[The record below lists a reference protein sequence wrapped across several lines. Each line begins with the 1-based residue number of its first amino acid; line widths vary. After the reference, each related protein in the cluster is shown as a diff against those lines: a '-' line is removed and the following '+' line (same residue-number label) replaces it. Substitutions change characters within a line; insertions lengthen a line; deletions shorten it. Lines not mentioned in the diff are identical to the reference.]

1 MHPVTSVQPTFCAP
15 RGIGRQAIQA
25 QPSILAIRFSSAPPL
40 PDTLPM
46 TRSYVRVIVVWI
58 VTLLA
63 LYAFQEY
70 FS

>member
-1 MHPVTSVQPTFCAP
+1 MSDM
-15 RGIGRQAIQA
+15 R
-25 QPSILAIRFSSAPPL
+25 
-40 PDTLPM
+40 
-46 TRSYVRVIVVWI
+46 RSYVRVLVVWV

>member
-1 MHPVTSVQPTFCAP
+1 MS
-15 RGIGRQAIQA
+15 RDMR
-25 QPSILAIRFSSAPPL
+25 
-40 PDTLPM
+40 
-46 TRSYVRVIVVWI
+46 RSYVRVLVVWV

>member
-1 MHPVTSVQPTFCAP
+1 MPAHYDGCGPFCKHDRSSANGPSV
-15 RGIGRQAIQA
+15 
-25 QPSILAIRFSSAPPL
+25 LAIESSSAPPL